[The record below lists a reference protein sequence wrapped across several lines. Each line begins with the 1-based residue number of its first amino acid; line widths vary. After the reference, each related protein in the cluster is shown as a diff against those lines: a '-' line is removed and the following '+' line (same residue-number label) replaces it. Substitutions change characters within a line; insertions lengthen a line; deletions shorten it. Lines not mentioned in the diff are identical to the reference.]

1 MPGGRREIAAVVKDL
16 TCSATEYICANPYS
30 SRPFEGRMRIFA
42 ESARDQ
48 DFDRSKGH
56 DFPAELG

>member
-30 SRPFEGRMRIFA
+30 SRPLEGRMRVFA
-42 ESARDQ
+42 ESVRDR
-48 DFDRSKGH
+48 DLDRREGN